1 MRQAKKLEGLLG
13 NTPLFS
19 NEVLPVLLNFLKKFR
34 KPKEKPLKS
43 EDLSGF
49 LGAARQIRTADLILT
64 KDALY
69 RLSYSSMLVPQRGT
83 MLNRPNL
90 EFPRRPGDSRGLFK
104 QPTGWSY

>member
-19 NEVLPVLLNFLKKFR
+19 NEVLPVFLNFLKKFR
-34 KPKEKPLKS
+34 KQKKPLKS

-49 LGAARQIRTADLILT
+49 RGAARQIRTADLILT

-69 RLSYSSMLVPQRGT
+69 RLSYSSMFVPQRGT
-83 MLNRPNL
+83 MLNRPGL
-90 EFPRRPGDSRGLFK
+90 EFPRRPGYSRGLFK
-104 QPTGWSY
+104 QPSGWSY